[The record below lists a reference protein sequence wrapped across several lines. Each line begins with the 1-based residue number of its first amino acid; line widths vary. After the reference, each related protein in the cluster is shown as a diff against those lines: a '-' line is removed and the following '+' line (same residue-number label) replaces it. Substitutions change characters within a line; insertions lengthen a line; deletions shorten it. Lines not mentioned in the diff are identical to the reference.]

1 MLLKDPLFRNHFD
14 QACNWVVNDG
24 LLTQML
30 VLEILLRLH
39 LLKPARCPLK
49 FKGQPISLIQV
60 QNINL
65 RGTNQINPTVV
76 KFIDQTDK
84 SSSFVLRRTV
94 KLRNR
99 RNEHRGVLPTNSDV
113 IGRTSWPATDIGKLK
128 PDHLLRHTASDN
140 RPPIDVDGRLG

>member
-14 QACNWVVNDG
+14 QACNWVVNGG

-60 QNINL
+60 QNIGL
-65 RGTNQINPTVV
+65 SGTNQINPTVV
-76 KFIDQTDK
+76 NSSIKLTNRRA
-84 SSSFVLRRTV
+84 SSSVARS
-94 KLRNR
+94 NWGM
-99 RNEHRGVLPTNSDV
+99 EEM
-113 IGRTSWPATDIGKLK
+113 K
-128 PDHLLRHTASDN
+128 P
-140 RPPIDVDGRLG
+140 